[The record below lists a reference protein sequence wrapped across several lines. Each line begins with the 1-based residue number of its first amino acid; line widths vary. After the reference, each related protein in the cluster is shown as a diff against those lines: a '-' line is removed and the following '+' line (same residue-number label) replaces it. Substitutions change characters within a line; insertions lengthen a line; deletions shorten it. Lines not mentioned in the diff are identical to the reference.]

1 MNNCSYEVL
10 SSELVVFLIK
20 LTPEMVDVWYL
31 VTEVEQPGV
40 KVQVGQLANTLCSL
54 VVQAGIEQVATSSK
68 LDQPVLPSRDL

>member
-1 MNNCSYEVL
+1 
-10 SSELVVFLIK
+10 
-20 LTPEMVDVWYL
+20 MVDVWYL

-68 LDQPVLPSRDL
+68 LDQPVLPSRDLWETLRKEVISFRVNSERKIDNG